1 MAGVLLAI
9 GHSATASEL
18 KAESLAPAAY
28 VEHPR
33 DDGINVHLDCAI
45 DQLRSQLIS
54 ECTHFVVDVEIAHD
68 CDSRTRRRGSV
79 EF

>member
-33 DDGINVHLDCAI
+33 DDGINVH
-45 DQLRSQLIS
+45 
-54 ECTHFVVDVEIAHD
+54 FVVDVEIAHD